1 METGMQLLVRI
12 WSRVSIGMVFTET
25 GVTHRD
31 AGLLTLWL
39 QMTSASVNHTRTLS
53 ISRKVSVE
61 VLRED
66 TELWRPLSR
75 ADNAGCM
82 EIDGSHGCL
91 WLIYPQ
97 CLIL

>member
-53 ISRKVSVE
+53 ISRKV
-61 VLRED
+61 
-66 TELWRPLSR
+66 TECEKSR
-75 ADNAGCM
+75 ANGRKKVC
-82 EIDGSHGCL
+82 S
-91 WLIYPQ
+91 
-97 CLIL
+97 